1 MPALLL
7 DTAPLRSSPEY
18 RRLWTGLTLAGVG
31 SQLGVTAVALQV
43 YDLTRSS
50 FAVGL
55 VGLVSFVPLV
65 VLGLYGGALVDA
77 HDRRRV
83 AVLSS
88 VALLVASV
96 LIAAQAWLG
105 VGSVALL
112 LGLVALQSAAF
123 AVNSPART
131 AIIPMLVPAEQLP
144 AANALGT
151 LSMNLGVTVGPLLGG
166 VLVGTVGFGPA
177 YTIDVVTLLVALVTV
192 LSLPPLPPLGGAR
205 KAGLASVL
213 EGLRLLRGWRNVRT
227 TFLLDLCAMVLSQP
241 RALFPAVGA
250 VLIGGGAT
258 TAGVLASSVA
268 VGSVLASLV
277 SGPLGRVHRHGLAI
291 AVSVA
296 AWGAAVVAFGLVL
309 LLAAPAHG
317 GAPSGS
323 VTTTAVPWTSWALW
337 AACTALA
344 AAGAADAV
352 SSVFR
357 QTVLQSAAPD
367 WARGRLQ
374 GVFIVVVA
382 GGPRLG
388 DLVAGADADVLG
400 EALAAV
406 AGGAACVL
414 AVVVLMAWQR
424 GFLRYDS
431 RRPVP

>member
-1 MPALLL
+1 MSALLL

-18 RRLWTGLTLAGVG
+18 RRLWIGLTLAGVG

-83 AVLSS
+83 VVLSS
-88 VALLVASV
+88 GALLVASV
-96 LIAAQAWLG
+96 LIAGQAWLD
-105 VGSVALL
+105 VGSVGLL

-151 LSMNLGVTVGPLLGG
+151 LSMNLGVTVGPLVGG
-166 VLVGTVGFGPA
+166 LLVGTVGFGPA

-192 LSLPPLPPLGGAR
+192 LSLPPLPPVGGAR
-205 KAGLASVL
+205 RAGLASVL
-213 EGLRLLRGWRNVRT
+213 EGLRLLTGWRNVRM
-227 TFLLDLCAMVLSQP
+227 TFLLDLAAMVLSQP

-277 SGPLGRVHRHGLAI
+277 SGPLGRVHRHGVAI

-296 AWGAAVVAFGLVL
+296 AWGAAIVAFGLVL
-309 LLAAPAHG
+309 LLASPSS
-317 GAPSGS
+317 GAAGS
-323 VTTTAVPWTSWALW
+323 VTTTAVPWTSWHLW
-337 AACTALA
+337 AACAALA

-388 DLVAGADADVLG
+388 DLVAGADADALG

-406 AGGAACVL
+406 VGGVACVL
-414 AVVVLMAWQR
+414 VVVVLMAWQR
-424 GFLRYDS
+424 GFLRYDA
-431 RRPVP
+431 RDPVP

>member
-1 MPALLL
+1 MPRLLL
-7 DTAPLRSSPEY
+7 DVAPLRTSPAY
-18 RRLWTGLTLAGVG
+18 RRLWVGLTLAGVG

-43 YDLTRSS
+43 YDETRSS

-77 HDRRRV
+77 FDRRRV
-83 AVLSS
+83 TLLSAAALFAV
-88 VALLVASV
+88 SV
-96 LIAAQAWLG
+96 LITLQAWLD
-105 VGSVALL
+105 VGSVVLL
-112 LGLVALQSAAF
+112 LVLVALQSAAF

-131 AIIPMLVPAEQLP
+131 AVIPMLVRPEQLP

-151 LSMNLGVTVGPLLGG
+151 LSTNLGVTVGPVLGG

-192 LSLPPLPPLGGAR
+192 AGLPPLPPQGGAR
-205 KAGLASVL
+205 RAGLASVL
-213 EGLRLLRGWRNVRT
+213 EGLRLLRGWRNVRM
-227 TFLLDLCAMVLSQP
+227 TFVLDIAAMVLSQP

-268 VGSVLASLV
+268 VGSVLASLL
-277 SGPLGRVHRHGLAI
+277 SGPLSAVHRHGVAI
-291 AVSVA
+291 VLSIVV
-296 AWGAAVVAFGLVL
+296 WGAAVSGFGLVL
-309 LLAAPAHG
+309 VAASPAEQHL
-317 GAPSGS
+317 GS
-323 VTTTAVPWTSWALW
+323 VTSTTVPWDHWPLW
-337 AACTALA
+337 AACGALA
-344 AAGAADAV
+344 VAGAADAV

-367 WARGRLQ
+367 HARGRLQ

-388 DLVAGADADVLG
+388 DLVAGTDADLLGEPVAAVLG
-400 EALAAV
+400 GV
-406 AGGAACVL
+406 ACVL
-414 AVVVLMAWQR
+414 AVLLLARWQR
-424 GFLRYDS
+424 AFWRYDA
-431 RRPVP
+431 RHPVP

>member
-1 MPALLL
+1 MSALLL

-18 RRLWTGLTLAGVG
+18 RRLWIGLTLAGVG

-50 FAVGL
+50 LAVGM

-77 HDRRRV
+77 YDRRRV
-83 AVLSS
+83 VVLSS
-88 VALLVASV
+88 GALLVASV
-96 LIAAQAWLG
+96 LIAAQAWLDI
-105 VGSVALL
+105 GSVGLL

-131 AIIPMLVPAEQLP
+131 AIVPMLVPVEQLP
-144 AANALGT
+144 AANALST

-166 VLVGTVGFGPA
+166 LLVGTVGFGPA
-177 YTIDVVTLLVALVTV
+177 YTIDVVTLLVALATV

-213 EGLRLLRGWRNVRT
+213 EGLRLLRGWRNVRM
-227 TFLLDLCAMVLSQP
+227 TFLIDLAAMVLSQP

-277 SGPLGRVHRHGLAI
+277 SGPLGRVHRHGVAI

-296 AWGAAVVAFGLVL
+296 AWGASIVVFGLVL
-309 LLAAPAHG
+309 LLAAPSA
-317 GAPSGS
+317 S
-323 VTTTAVPWTSWALW
+323 PWTSWHLW
-337 AACTALA
+337 AACAALA

-388 DLVAGADADVLG
+388 DLVAGADADALG

-406 AGGAACVL
+406 VGGLACVL
-414 AVVVLMAWQR
+414 AVVVLMTWQR
-424 GFLRYDS
+424 TFLQYDS
-431 RRPVP
+431 RKPVP

>member
-1 MPALLL
+1 MSALLL
-7 DTAPLRSSPEY
+7 DTTPLRSSPEY
-18 RRLWTGLTLAGVG
+18 RRLWVGLTLAGVG

-43 YDLTRSS
+43 YDLTGSS

-83 AVLSS
+83 VVLSS
-88 VALLVASV
+88 GALLVASV
-96 LIAAQAWLG
+96 LIAGQAWLD
-105 VGSVALL
+105 VGSVGLL

-151 LSMNLGVTVGPLLGG
+151 LSMNLGVTVGPLVGG
-166 VLVGTVGFGPA
+166 LLVGTVGFGPA
-177 YTIDVVTLLVALVTV
+177 YTIDVVTLLVALATV
-192 LSLPPLPPLGGAR
+192 LSLPPLPPAGGAR
-205 KAGLASVL
+205 RAGLASVL
-213 EGLRLLRGWRNVRT
+213 EGLRLLRGWRNVRM
-227 TFLLDLCAMVLSQP
+227 TFLLDICAMVLSQP

-296 AWGAAVVAFGLVL
+296 AWGAAIVAFGLVL
-309 LLAAPAHG
+309 LLAS
-317 GAPSGS
+317 PSREHTGS
-323 VTTTAVPWTSWALW
+323 ITTTAVPWTSWHLW
-337 AACTALA
+337 AACAALA

-388 DLVAGADADVLG
+388 DLVAGADADALG

-406 AGGAACVL
+406 VGGVACVL

-424 GFLRYDS
+424 GFLRYDA
-431 RRPVP
+431 RDPVP

>member
-1 MPALLL
+1 MSALLL

-18 RRLWTGLTLAGVG
+18 RRLWVGLTLAGVG

-43 YDLTRSS
+43 YDLTGSS

-83 AVLSS
+83 VVLSS
-88 VALLVASV
+88 GALLIASV
-96 LIAAQAWLG
+96 LIAGQAWLD
-105 VGSVALL
+105 VGSVGLL

-151 LSMNLGVTVGPLLGG
+151 LSMNLGVTVGPLVGG
-166 VLVGTVGFGPA
+166 LLVGTVGFGPA
-177 YTIDVVTLLVALVTV
+177 YTIDVVTLLVALATV
-192 LSLPPLPPLGGAR
+192 LSLPPLPPVGGAR
-205 KAGLASVL
+205 RAGLASVL
-213 EGLRLLRGWRNVRT
+213 EGLRLLKGWRNVRM
-227 TFLLDLCAMVLSQP
+227 TFLLDICAMVLSQP

-277 SGPLGRVHRHGLAI
+277 SGPLGRVHRHGVAI

-296 AWGAAVVAFGLVL
+296 AWGAAIVAFGLVL
-309 LLAAPAHG
+309 LLAAPSSS
-317 GAPSGS
+317 GAAGS
-323 VTTTAVPWTSWALW
+323 VTTTAVPWTSWHLW
-337 AACTALA
+337 GACAALA

-388 DLVAGADADVLG
+388 DLVAGADADALG

-406 AGGAACVL
+406 VGGVACVL

-424 GFLRYDS
+424 GFLRYDA
-431 RRPVP
+431 RDPVP

>member
-43 YDLTRSS
+43 YDLTGSS

-83 AVLSS
+83 VVLSS

-96 LIAAQAWLG
+96 LIAAQAWLD

-151 LSMNLGVTVGPLLGG
+151 LSMNLGVTVGPLVGG
-166 VLVGTVGFGPA
+166 LLVGTVGFGPA
-177 YTIDVVTLLVALVTV
+177 YTIDVVTLLVALATV
-192 LSLPPLPPLGGAR
+192 LSLPPLPPAGGAR

-227 TFLLDLCAMVLSQP
+227 TFLLDICAMVLSQP

-277 SGPLGRVHRHGLAI
+277 SGPLGRVHRHGVAI

-296 AWGAAVVAFGLVL
+296 AWGAAIVAFGLVL
-309 LLAAPAHG
+309 LLAAPSHAAEG
-317 GAPSGS
+317 T
-323 VTTTAVPWTSWALW
+323 VTTTAVPWTSWHLW
-337 AACTALA
+337 GACAALA

-388 DLVAGADADVLG
+388 DLVAGADADALG

-406 AGGAACVL
+406 VGGVACVL

-424 GFLRYDS
+424 GFLRYDA
-431 RRPVP
+431 RKPVP

>member
-1 MPALLL
+1 MSALLL

-18 RRLWTGLTLAGVG
+18 RRLWIGLTLAGVG

-43 YDLTRSS
+43 YELTRSS

-83 AVLSS
+83 IVLSS
-88 VALLVASV
+88 AALLVASV
-96 LIAAQAWLG
+96 LIAGQAWLD
-105 VGSVALL
+105 VGSVVLL

-131 AIIPMLVPAEQLP
+131 AIIPMLVPVEQLP

-151 LSMNLGVTVGPLLGG
+151 LSMNLGVTVGPLVGG
-166 VLVGTVGFGPA
+166 LLVGTVGFGPA

-213 EGLRLLRGWRNVRT
+213 EGLRLLRGWRNVRM
-227 TFLLDLCAMVLSQP
+227 TFLLDICAMVLSQP

-277 SGPLGRVHRHGLAI
+277 SGPLGRVHRHGVAI

-296 AWGAAVVAFGLVL
+296 AWGAAIVAFGLVL
-309 LLAAPAHG
+309 LLASPSAAHT
-317 GAPSGS
+317 GS
-323 VTTTAVPWTSWALW
+323 VTSTAVPWASWHLW

-388 DLVAGADADVLG
+388 DLVAGADADALG

-406 AGGAACVL
+406 VGGVACVL

-424 GFLRYDS
+424 GFLRYDA
-431 RRPVP
+431 RDPVP